1 LIVIALRSLQIE
13 SGCGVHL
20 LEDPSEW
27 VPYITACWLT
37 SIRDFL
43 DRNNIKIKVT
53 SARLVPT
60 SREHDRYIMDEI
72 RKLGIYDNRQLF
84 NINAVR
90 MHLKVTTLSDVVDA
104 QGKQIT
110 EEVFEETKPTDRYSK
125 LKWPRQPVTT
135 TKQRK
140 LWKAALEAAFT
151 SSGRSLQQPLG
162 KWTGPPT
169 QVWWSFYNPWAKRV
183 VTSTTGSTIQ
193 FTEHVVSTRKRYRV
207 DATLVAMASPYVSLE
222 DVDWNIMIPATV
234 KRM

>member
-1 LIVIALRSLQIE
+1 MIVIALRSLQIE
-13 SGCGVHL
+13 SGCGFHL

-43 DRNNIKIKVT
+43 DRNDIKIKVAN
-53 SARLVPT
+53 ARLVPT
-60 SREHDRYIMDEI
+60 SREHDWYIMDKI

-84 NINAVR
+84 DINVVR
-90 MHLKVTTLSDVVDA
+90 MHLKVTMLSDVVAA

-110 EEVFEETKPTDRYSK
+110 EEVFEGTKPMDRYSK

-151 SSGRSLQQPLG
+151 LSGRSLQQPLG

-169 QVWWSFYNPWAKRV
+169 QVWQSFYNPRTK
-183 VTSTTGSTIQ
+183 
-193 FTEHVVSTRKRYRV
+193 
-207 DATLVAMASPYVSLE
+207 
-222 DVDWNIMIPATV
+222 
-234 KRM
+234 